1 MSRHKPLEWYR
12 ETYIRDDYKCV
23 YCDTDLKLRFND
35 WMSIE
40 IDHIVP
46 KSKGGSDDL
55 DNRAT
60 SCSVCNSFKH
70 SYVPNNFENMSR
82 QELVKAIRK
91 KIQSKREIWMGRYE
105 EALLEYEQKKKP

>member
-1 MSRHKPLEWYR
+1 MSSHKPLEWYR
-12 ETYIRDDYKCV
+12 ETYIRDEYKCV
-23 YCDTDLKLRFND
+23 YCDTDLKSRFND

-60 SCSVCNSFKH
+60 SCSACNSFKH
-70 SYVPNNFENMSR
+70 SYIPNNFENMSR
-82 QELVKAIRK
+82 EELIKAIRK
-91 KIQSKREIWMGRYE
+91 KIKIKREMWMERYH
-105 EALLEYEQKKKP
+105 EALLEYEQKKKS